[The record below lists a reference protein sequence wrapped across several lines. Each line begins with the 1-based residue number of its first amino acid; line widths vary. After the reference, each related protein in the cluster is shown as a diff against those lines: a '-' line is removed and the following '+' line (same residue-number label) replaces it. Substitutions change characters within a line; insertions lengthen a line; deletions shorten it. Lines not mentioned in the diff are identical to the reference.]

1 MPRSATGVPAS
12 GSPRPAPSAAT
23 GGRSPEGFLRDEQ
36 TLLAAAVERLRDT
49 TGMDL
54 ASAWSLRDGDEPYM
68 AAAAFE
74 GEPPASP
81 DATAWAEVAG
91 WTGAREVQ
99 APSPL
104 VKVFPGRRAIAA
116 VPVTK
121 AGAEPVAVLCL
132 ATTRSGPIRPRVLA
146 MLESGAR
153 RLATPLSA
161 ARAARRLTELDTHIR
176 QLDRLAALG
185 TVAAEVAHEVRNPL
199 VSVKTFL
206 QLLPER
212 RDDPEFLSGFLDVA
226 TDELARV
233 ERLLAALISYPRAP
247 AQGESAD
254 AGAALEHVAEL
265 LRHLAQARA
274 ITLAVD
280 KPDALPEVAID
291 SDALRQVILNLAMN
305 ALEKTPDHGRV
316 TLAARASADG
326 VALWVSDTGAGVPES
341 ERQRIFEAF
350 HTTRCGDR
358 GGLGL
363 SICRRIVDDAGGTLG
378 VEDAPGGG
386 ALFRVAL
393 PSA

>member
-1 MPRSATGVPAS
+1 MSRSAPGVPAS
-12 GSPRPAPSAAT
+12 GSPTLAPSAAT
-23 GGRSPEGFLRDEQ
+23 DAPSPDGFLRDEQ

-54 ASAWSLRDGDEPYM
+54 ASAWSLRGGDEPYM

-74 GEPPASP
+74 GEPPGSP
-81 DATAWAEVAG
+81 DATAWAEVAS
-91 WTGAREVQ
+91 WSGAREVQ
-99 APSPL
+99 APSSL

-121 AGAEPVAVLCL
+121 AGAAPVAVLCL
-132 ATTRSGPIRPRVLA
+132 AVTRSGPIRPRVLA
-146 MLESGAR
+146 MLDSAAR

-212 RDDPEFLSGFLDVA
+212 RDDPEFLTGFLEVA
-226 TDELARV
+226 SDELARV
-233 ERLLAALISYPRAP
+233 ERLLAALISYPGTP
-247 AQGESAD
+247 AQEESAD
-254 AGAALEHVAEL
+254 PGVAIEHVAEL
-265 LRHLAQARA
+265 LRHLAQTRA
-274 ITLAVD
+274 ITLAVE
-280 KPDALPEVAID
+280 KPEALPEVAID
-291 SDALRQVILNLAMN
+291 GDALRQVILNLAMN
-305 ALEKTPDHGRV
+305 AIEMTPDHGRV
-316 TLAARASADG
+316 TLAAQATAAG
-326 VALWVSDTGAGVPES
+326 VVLCVSDTGPGVPES

-363 SICRRIVDDAGGTLG
+363 SISRRIVDDAGGTLG
-378 VEDAPGGG
+378 VEDAPGSG

-393 PSA
+393 PAA